1 MQLQP
6 VEYTEKEKLN
16 ISVSNIKTI
25 RMEDTICAISTPGG
39 VGGIAVIRVSGPQA
53 IEITDSIWKGKSLG
67 DSISHTAHLGE
78 LVDPSS
84 KESID
89 ECVATVFR
97 APRSFTGEDTVE
109 ISVHGSRWIQREA
122 LALLLKAGCRMAEP
136 GEYTRRAVMNGRLD
150 LAQAEG
156 VADVIASTSRA
167 AHRIA
172 MSQMKGSIS
181 RKLSELREQ
190 LLQLS
195 VLLELE
201 LDFSEEDVE
210 FADRRRLLEIAYSIR
225 KELHHLYGSFRK
237 GSAIKDG
244 IPVAIIGATN
254 AGKSSLL
261 NALLDYD
268 RAIVSDIH
276 GTTRDTIEETMEIGD
291 YMFRF
296 IDTAGLRDT
305 SDPIEQIGIQR
316 SHKAIEQARIIIA
329 LIDVSSLNIETLSAE
344 SIIKLLPEEIRKETS
359 DESSVIIAFNKCDL
373 VDTDTLRHLESLSD
387 QLLSQS
393 HYISNVLSISV
404 ENGTGVDRIRENL
417 TEIATFNCDE
427 SHDSIIITNLRQAEA
442 LRQSIDSITPLIQ
455 GLESGLETDL
465 VAQHLRETLSNLAS
479 ITGEIPSTEVLNTI
493 FSHFCIGK

>member
-1 MQLQP
+1 M
-6 VEYTEKEKLN
+6 EHTEKEELN
-16 ISVSNIKTI
+16 ISDSNIKTI

-39 VGGIAVIRVSGPQA
+39 VGGIAVIRVSGQSA
-53 IEITDSIWKGKSLG
+53 IEITDRIWKGKPLA
-67 DSISHTAHLGE
+67 DSPSHKAHLGE
-78 LVDPSS
+78 IGDWTRNEAVDQ
-84 KESID
+84 
-89 ECVATVFR
+89 CVATVFR
-97 APRSFTGEDTVE
+97 APKSFTGEDTVE

-122 LALLLKAGCRMAEP
+122 LALLLKAGCRMAEA
-136 GEYTRRAVMNGRLD
+136 GEFTRRAVMNGRMD

-181 RKLSELREQ
+181 RKLTELRGQ
-190 LLQLS
+190 LLELS

-210 FADRRRLLEIAYSIR
+210 FADRSRLLATALSI
-225 KELHHLYGSFRK
+225 KGELQHLYGSFRK
-237 GSAIKDG
+237 GSAIKEG
-244 IPVAIIGATN
+244 IPVAIVGATN

-305 SDPIEQIGIQR
+305 ADPIEQIGIQR

-329 LIDVSSLNIETLSAE
+329 LIDISSLNIEGLSAE
-344 SIIKLLPEEIRKETS
+344 SIIESLPEEIRKETS

-373 VDTDTLRHLESLSD
+373 VDTDTMRRLESLSN
-387 QLLSQS
+387 QLLSHS
-393 HYISNVLSISV
+393 RCISNVLSISV
-404 ENGTGVDRIRENL
+404 ENGTGINRIRETL
-417 TEIATFNCDE
+417 TEIASENCDDA
-427 SHDSIIITNLRQAEA
+427 HDSIIITNLRQAEA
-442 LRQSIDSITPLIQ
+442 LRQSIASITPLIQ

-493 FSHFCIGK
+493 FSNFCIGK